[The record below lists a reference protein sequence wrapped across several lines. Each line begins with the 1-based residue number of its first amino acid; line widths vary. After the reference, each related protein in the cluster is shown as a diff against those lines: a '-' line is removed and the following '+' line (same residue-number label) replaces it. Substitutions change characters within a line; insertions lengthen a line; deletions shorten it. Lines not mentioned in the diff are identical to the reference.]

1 MSVCEKFL
9 KSDYTIK
16 FINSIINEFCNETES
31 KEDNYILPP
40 NLFKK
45 EKCIIFIQ
53 IPYCEENENKS
64 KYFLEN
70 FTTTLDW

>member
-16 FINSIINEFCNETES
+16 FINSIINEFCNETENR
-31 KEDNYILPP
+31 EDNYILPP

-45 EKCIIFIQ
+45 EKCIIIIE
-53 IPYCEENENKS
+53 IPYCEENENRPKD
-64 KYFLEN
+64 FLEN
-70 FTTTLDW
+70 FTTTLVW

>member
-45 EKCIIFIQ
+45 K
-53 IPYCEENENKS
+53 NAS
-64 KYFLEN
+64 FLFKFHTVKKMKISQN
-70 FTTTLDW
+70 TFLKILQQL

>member
-1 MSVCEKFL
+1 MRKNFF
-9 KSDYTIK
+9 KGNYRRK